1 MCMRMASNSSTTSAA
16 DRSVL
21 RLRGR
26 EEGTRVSAPAR
37 VTAAGAPRP
46 GSSSPMGRVR
56 RGTREEMRGRYLLRE
71 VLFRFVDEWMFL
83 SPDHEHTARDPIP
96 PGLELWALAV
106 IET

>member
-1 MCMRMASNSSTTSAA
+1 MCMRMASDSSTTSAA

-46 GSSSPMGRVR
+46 GVRVR
-56 RGTREEMRGRYLLRE
+56 WDASAG
-71 VLFRFVDEWMFL
+71 V
-83 SPDHEHTARDPIP
+83 HERR
-96 PGLELWALAV
+96 
-106 IET
+106 